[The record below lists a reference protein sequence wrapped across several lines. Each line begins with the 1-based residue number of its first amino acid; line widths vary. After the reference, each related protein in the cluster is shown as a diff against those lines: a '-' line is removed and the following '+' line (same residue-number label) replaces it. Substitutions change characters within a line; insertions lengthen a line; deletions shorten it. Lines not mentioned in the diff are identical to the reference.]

1 MINITTSWIAGSIGR
16 DAAREV
22 FGPDRSVAAGTT
34 APMGRA
40 VEVDGGLRLSG
51 RWAWGSGVHNSSWMA
66 CGALVEPASGGDGRA
81 RVVMAVV
88 PIGAITVLDTWH
100 TTGMRGTGS
109 TDYECHEVFV
119 PWERVVDP
127 SRPLQATP
135 RVPAATTRPGADPLA
150 VAERY
155 RQAQGA
161 QGKQEVGPDLLVFVS
176 FAMPKGSLTRL
187 AADAGKA
194 GAILVF
200 RGPREGSI
208 RKTLAA
214 FEPLARLGARA
225 TLDPEAFA
233 GQRIEA
239 VPVYL
244 LGQAGGCGE
253 ASACAEVLR
262 ISGDAGLD
270 DILERMARADHP
282 LAQVAEGRLARLRG
296 AP

>member
-1 MINITTSWIAGSIGR
+1 VRRCSLLPAW
-16 DAAREV
+16 
-22 FGPDRSVAAGTT
+22 
-34 APMGRA
+34 
-40 VEVDGGLRLSG
+40 LLSLA
-51 RWAWGSGVHNSSWMA
+51 AWGAPPGLPDESAIQAEMTRQKARGELLMRRAEESFRSY
-66 CGALVEPASGGDGRA
+66 PGRPMQSMPK
-81 RVVMAVV
+81 VVM
-88 PIGAITVLDTWH
+88 
-100 TTGMRGTGS
+100 
-109 TDYECHEVFV
+109 
-119 PWERVVDP
+119 
-127 SRPLQATP
+127 
-135 RVPAATTRPGADPLA
+135 PAAGADPLA
-150 VAERY
+150 VAESY

-161 QGKQEVGPDLLVFVS
+161 KGKQETGPNLLVFVS
-176 FAMPKGSLTRL
+176 FAMPRASLERL

-194 GAILVF
+194 GAVLVF

-253 ASACAEVLR
+253 AAACAEVLR

-270 DILERMARADHP
+270 DVLERMARADHP
-282 LAQVAEGRLARLRG
+282 LAHAAEGRLARMRG